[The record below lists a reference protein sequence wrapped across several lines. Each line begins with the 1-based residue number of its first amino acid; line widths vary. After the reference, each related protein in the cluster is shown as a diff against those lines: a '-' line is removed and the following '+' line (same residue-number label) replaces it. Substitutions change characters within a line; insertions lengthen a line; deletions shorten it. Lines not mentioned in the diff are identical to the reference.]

1 MKRLSII
8 SIFMI
13 LFAIHSMAWER
24 VSTQLD
30 LANNADPNKVV
41 VYDLWK
47 SFVEAHNDST
57 TDFPQWNDA
66 DKIKWKYPDLVNCDG
81 YLTTD
86 LYSYLNKVI
95 EIRPEN
101 DVYVIRS
108 MFFTPYN
115 ENTEIYVLAITNH
128 IAKKDEN
135 GEFKL
140 YNWIDYNTRN
150 WPRKAV
156 GVFDYCY
163 YPGFDFNE
171 DIAREANNTVTMF
184 RDKLGAN
191 VPNRITYYI
200 AQNQDEEFKIKGFD
214 YVAGMGDHVGNTG
227 GSTDTNNFIVYG
239 DSVHGE
245 NFEQEICRAT
255 VNATYPNVHF
265 LLTQG
270 IAGYV
275 HQGKEEFGLTYRQHY
290 QRMKDWLEA
299 HPNDDIANYNSRFY
313 IMDNQTAPTYLVG
326 KIVCYELYKKGGYD
340 ALKRA
345 FNTKPTVEDFFTF
358 LKKEIGIDQ
367 KDFNQW
373 MRKQIAKYTT
383 QDIPPLR

>member
-1 MKRLSII
+1 
-8 SIFMI
+8 MI

-66 DKIKWKYPDLVNCDG
+66 DKIKWKSPDLVNCDG
-81 YLTTD
+81 YLSTD

-156 GVFDYCY
+156 GVFV
-163 YPGFDFNE
+163 
-171 DIAREANNTVTMF
+171 IA
-184 RDKLGAN
+184 
-191 VPNRITYYI
+191 ITL
-200 AQNQDEEFKIKGFD
+200 DLTSMK
-214 YVAGMGDHVGNTG
+214 T
-227 GSTDTNNFIVYG
+227 
-239 DSVHGE
+239 
-245 NFEQEICRAT
+245 
-255 VNATYPNVHF
+255 
-265 LLTQG
+265 LLVRQITQ
-270 IAGYV
+270 
-275 HQGKEEFGLTYRQHY
+275 
-290 QRMKDWLEA
+290 
-299 HPNDDIANYNSRFY
+299 
-313 IMDNQTAPTYLVG
+313 
-326 KIVCYELYKKGGYD
+326 
-340 ALKRA
+340 
-345 FNTKPTVEDFFTF
+345 
-358 LKKEIGIDQ
+358 
-367 KDFNQW
+367 
-373 MRKQIAKYTT
+373 
-383 QDIPPLR
+383 